1 MKFIKCS
8 HNVQYKSNKSLQ
20 RVNGLSTSLKALKVN
35 KKSDIQ
41 NGIAQEISLME
52 HLDMENFKFLKEELL
67 ESTRSAACLRIVM
80 ALKVK

>member
-41 NGIAQEISLME
+41 NGFTREISLME
-52 HLDMENFKFLKEELL
+52 HLEMENFKFLKEELS
-67 ESTRSAACLRIVM
+67 ESAWSAACLSIVM
-80 ALKVK
+80 ALKKK